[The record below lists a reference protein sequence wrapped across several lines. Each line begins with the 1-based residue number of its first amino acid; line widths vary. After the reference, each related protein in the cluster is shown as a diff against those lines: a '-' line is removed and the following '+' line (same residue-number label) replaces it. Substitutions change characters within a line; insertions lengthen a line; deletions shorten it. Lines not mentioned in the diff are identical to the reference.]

1 MRMRHPPATAGG
13 VRYGQRPRR
22 NADHVQ
28 EELNWVDDISMEQE
42 ILAERKTEEVEVGQ
56 QCPEEVQ
63 LIMKGLLRGHQRT
76 R

>member
-1 MRMRHPPATAGG
+1 
-13 VRYGQRPRR
+13 
-22 NADHVQ
+22 
-28 EELNWVDDISMEQE
+28 
-42 ILAERKTEEVEVGQ
+42 VGQ